1 MLKFAIFVI
10 IGALLGMVL
19 RFWGFAFA
27 ICVLLVIY
35 AWLHWQGTV
44 IPLWPDLALVAV
56 ALQVGY
62 FIYILIALIRHRRS
76 RKVL

>member
-35 AWLHWQGTV
+35 AWLHWQGTL
-44 IPLWPDLALVAV
+44 IPLLPDLVLVAV
-56 ALQVGY
+56 ALQLGY
-62 FIYILIALIRHRRS
+62 FFYILIALIRHRRS